1 MENSQ
6 FQRNEFA
13 MEGETE
19 STASSPQPPLPG
31 GIGRSSLPLIPRTE
45 PEMRFSKPAGARN
58 GASDRVLPAS
68 GEHRPA
74 RNTSAKTSAVK
85 INKPVRIKR
94 RCSRTTSDVWEYFT
108 QEDTE
113 DGSIAICMYCDQVYQ
128 CDRSFHGTS
137 TLRSHLLYR
146 CPSCPFTDHE
156 KRRKLQDDQRVTLE
170 DCRRALA
177 KMIIM
182 DEYPFSAVE
191 GEGFRE
197 YSRTLQPQFDPPS
210 RYTVAV

>member
-1 MENSQ
+1 MCVCLKFIFP
-6 FQRNEFA
+6 FQAIRTDTQVT

-19 STASSPQPPLPG
+19 STASSPQPPLLPR
-31 GIGRSSLPLIPRTE
+31 GRGSSSLPQIPKTTR
-45 PEMRFSKPAGARN
+45 ARN
-58 GASDRVLPAS
+58 GMGAAS
-68 GEHRPA
+68 GEPRPSSDTSSPVKVNR
-74 RNTSAKTSAVK
+74 RN
-85 INKPVRIKR
+85 VRIKR
-94 RCSRTTSDVWEYFT
+94 TTSKTTSDVWDYFT

-113 DGSIAICMYCDQVYQ
+113 DGPVAICGFCDQTYQ
-128 CDRSFHGTS
+128 CERGFHGTS

-156 KRRKLQDDQRVTLE
+156 KRRKLQEDHRFSAA

-182 DEYPFSAVE
+182 DEYPFTAVE

-197 YSRTLQPQFDPPS
+197 YSRTLQPQFEPPS
-210 RYTVAV
+210 RYTVARVA